1 MFPRHSG
8 SMLDDRYIT
17 LIEKRRDAIRA
28 WLDDAAPYTAQD
40 QRHLD
45 AHTPEQAYWQHGY
58 QAALNDILRMLITTD
73 SASGNEDRSSQSR
86 PASQDAPD
94 SPAD

>member
-1 MFPRHSG
+1 
-8 SMLDDRYIT
+8 MLDDRHIT

-58 QAALNDILRMLITTD
+58 QAALNDILRMLSSTIGSSSGSEDTSNQSR
-73 SASGNEDRSSQSR
+73 SASE
-86 PASQDAPD
+86 DAPD
-94 SPAD
+94 SPAG

>member
-1 MFPRHSG
+1 
-8 SMLDDRYIT
+8 MLDDRYIA

-58 QAALNDILRMLITTD
+58 QAALNDLLRMLTTTG
-73 SASGNEDRSSQSR
+73 SVSGSEDKSNSNH
-86 PASQDAPD
+86 PASKDAPD
-94 SPAD
+94 SP

>member
-1 MFPRHSG
+1 
-8 SMLDDRYIT
+8 MLDDRHIT

-28 WLDDAAPYTAQD
+28 WLDDAAPYAAHD

-45 AHTPEQAYWQHGY
+45 AHTPEQAYWQYGY
-58 QAALNDILRMLITTD
+58 QAALNDLLRLLTTTG
-73 SASGNEDRSSQSR
+73 SAFGNEDTSNPTR
-86 PASQDAPD
+86 PASEDVPD

>member
-1 MFPRHSG
+1 
-8 SMLDDRYIT
+8 MLDDRYIA

-58 QAALNDILRMLITTD
+58 QAALNDLLRILTTTG
-73 SASGNEDRSSQSR
+73 SVSGSEDKSSSNRS
-86 PASQDAPD
+86 ASQDAPD
-94 SPAD
+94 SP